1 MICAKILFLLK
12 FLDSITR
19 SDVCKSLLI
28 GMLLAGP
35 SLGAEPGVT
44 DQEIRIGMSAAFSGP
59 TQDLGLQFK
68 LGAQACFSQVNKS
81 GGIAGRKIRLITYD
95 DQYEPDQTVANT
107 RRLIDGSGLFFV
119 RLCWNADDEGGRN
132 TDRGG

>member
-44 DQEIRIGMSAAFSGP
+44 DRRSA
-59 TQDLGLQFK
+59 L
-68 LGAQACFSQVNKS
+68 ACLPPS
-81 GGIAGRKIRLITYD
+81 AGR
-95 DQYEPDQTVANT
+95 
-107 RRLIDGSGLFFV
+107 RRI
-119 RLCWNADDEGGRN
+119 
-132 TDRGG
+132 